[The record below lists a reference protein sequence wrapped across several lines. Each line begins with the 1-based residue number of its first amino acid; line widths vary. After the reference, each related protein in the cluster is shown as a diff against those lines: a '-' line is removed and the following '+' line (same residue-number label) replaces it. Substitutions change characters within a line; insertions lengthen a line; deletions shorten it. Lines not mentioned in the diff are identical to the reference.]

1 MSRSRSVS
9 QSRRPHNITYAACWA
24 TSPSKVTPFLS
35 AETATC
41 SPSLTLPDG
50 INKRSPAVGLSAD
63 LILFGMTKAQV
74 KEILDRVLTWP
85 PERQEG
91 AARILREI
99 EEQDARRYGLTN
111 DQVEEVERRRAD
123 FAAGNER
130 YATDEDLAALWKRC
144 GL

>member
-1 MSRSRSVS
+1 
-9 QSRRPHNITYAACWA
+9 
-24 TSPSKVTPFLS
+24 
-35 AETATC
+35 
-41 SPSLTLPDG
+41 
-50 INKRSPAVGLSAD
+50 
-63 LILFGMTKAQV
+63 MTKAQV

-99 EEQDARRYGLTN
+99 EEQDARRYRLTN
-111 DQVEEVERRRAD
+111 EQVEEVERRRAD
-123 FAAGNER
+123 FAAGRER